1 MPLVR
6 VMVAGTFDFLHPG
19 HLDLFR
25 QARELG
31 DELVVVVARDAS
43 VEKAKG
49 RKAVFSEIERLEMVA
64 SVRYVDSARLGN
76 PGPWFDVLREV
87 RPDVLLLGYDQQV
100 DEAAL
105 KAFLQR
111 NGLNVRVERGTGFET
126 YKFKSSNVK
135 KQLGV

>member
-1 MPLVR
+1 MVR

-31 DELVVVVARDAS
+31 DELLVVVARDES
-43 VEKAKG
+43 VLKAKG
-49 RKAVFSEIERLEMVA
+49 KKPVFSEIERLEMVA
-64 SVRYVDSARLGN
+64 SVRFVDSARLGN
-76 PGPWFDVLREV
+76 PGDWFDVLKEV
-87 RPDVLLLGYDQQV
+87 KTDVLLLGYDQKV

-105 KAFLQR
+105 RAFLDR
-111 NGLNVRVERGTGFET
+111 HGLKVRVVRGTGFET

-135 KQLGV
+135 KHLGV